1 MGAGVFLLMIFDPK
15 MSLIDVAFEVFSAF
29 STVGLTLGITPQLST
44 ASKLVLM
51 VIMLIGRVGT
61 LTILIA
67 IVRRIGEQR
76 YKYPE
81 ETVFIT

>member
-1 MGAGVFLLMIFDPK
+1 MIFDPK
-15 MSLIDVAFEVFSAF
+15 LPLIDVAFEVFSAL
-29 STVGLTLGITPQLST
+29 STVGLSLGITSQLST
-44 ASKLVLM
+44 GSKLVLM
-51 VIMLIGRVGT
+51 AIMLIGRVGT